1 MLFLILL
8 WMIFNHVID
17 DYFLQGI
24 LATLKQ
30 KEYWISESLKNG
42 ENFDKSIYKY
52 DYLMALFMH
61 SFSWTFMIMI
71 PLIIGLDFVNVN
83 MSIFIPI
90 FILNLMIHFFTDNA
104 KANLKVINLCQDQFI
119 HMIQIFTTWLIII
132 FIY

>member
-1 MLFLILL
+1 MSFFILL
-8 WMIFNHVID
+8 WLIFNHVID

-30 KEYWISESLKNG
+30 KDYWISESIKKE

-71 PLIIGLDFVNVN
+71 PLVISLKFVNVN

-90 FILNLMIHFFTDNA
+90 FVLNLMIHFFTDNA
-104 KANLKVINLCQDQFI
+104 KANLKAINLCQDQFI
-119 HMIQIFTTWLIII
+119 HMVQIFTTWLIIL
-132 FIY
+132 FI

>member
-30 KEYWISESLKNG
+30 KDYWISESIKK
-42 ENFDKSIYKY
+42 EEDFDKSIYKY

-61 SFSWTFMIMI
+61 SFSWAFMIML
-71 PLIIGLDFVNVN
+71 PLAIYLNFRMNIAV
-83 MSIFIPI
+83 FISI
-90 FILNLMIHFFTDNA
+90 FILNLIIHFYTDNA
-104 KANLKVINLCQDQFI
+104 KANFKVINLCQDQFI
-119 HMIQIFTTWLIII
+119 HMIQIFTTWLIIL
-132 FIY
+132 FI

>member
-1 MLFLILL
+1 MSFFILL

-30 KEYWISESLKNG
+30 KDYWISESIKKE

-71 PLIIGLDFVNVN
+71 PLVISLKFVNVN

-90 FILNLMIHFFTDNA
+90 FVLNLMIHFFTDNA

-119 HMIQIFTTWLIII
+119 HMVQIFTTWLIIL
-132 FIY
+132 FI